1 VKSLL
6 ARISTISIS
15 PERGHGPKRFS
26 VGIIHIAWFEKKNPL
41 SLLYIKQ
48 KTNKN
53 NRNSTRPNPIAAGHF
68 SAYLDR
74 AVSKAERVNGAH
86 PGGLNRVDDVF
97 VGSSDDR

>member
-1 VKSLL
+1 LL

-26 VGIIHIAWFEKKNPL
+26 VGIIHIAWFEKEK
-41 SLLYIKQ
+41 SIIITKYDIKQ
-48 KTNKN
+48 KTKTKI
-53 NRNSTRPNPIAAGHF
+53 NRHFTRPNPIAAGHF

-97 VGSSDDR
+97 VGRSDDR

>member
-97 VGSSDDR
+97 VGRSDDG